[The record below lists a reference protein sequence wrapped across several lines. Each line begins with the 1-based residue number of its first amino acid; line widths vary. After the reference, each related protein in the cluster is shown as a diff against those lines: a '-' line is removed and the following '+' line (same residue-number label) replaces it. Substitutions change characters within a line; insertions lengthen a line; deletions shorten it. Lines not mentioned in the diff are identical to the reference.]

1 VSTTQEKKRNSAV
14 YAAAGI
20 GDLAYEQ
27 LKKIPALAEEL
38 RTKAGTLR
46 EQGPSWRAQATDKA
60 AELAGKVDV
69 DKIRTVLVT
78 NAQKAAEK
86 AASLYD
92 DLVAR
97 GEKVVESD
105 APATVSKAAD
115 TVADGAAR
123 VFDEAVKVS
132 EQTAKASQAPAKA
145 ADTVADGAARVFDEA
160 VKVSERTAKASQ
172 APAKPAAP
180 RKPKATPGTTK

>member
-1 VSTTQEKKRNSAV
+1 VNTTQEKKRSSAV

-38 RTKAGTLR
+38 RAKAGTLR
-46 EQGPSWRAQATDKA
+46 EQGPTWRAQATDKA

-69 DKIRTVLVT
+69 EKIRTVLVN

-86 AASLYD
+86 ATSLFG

-105 APATVSKAAD
+105 VPATAAKAAD
-115 TVADGAAR
+115 KVADGAAI

-132 EQTAKASQAPAKA
+132 EQTAKAAEAAAP
-145 ADTVADGAARVFDEA
+145 
-160 VKVSERTAKASQ
+160 KV
-172 APAKPAAP
+172 AP
-180 RKPKATPGTTK
+180 RKPRATGSTK

>member
-1 VSTTQEKKRNSAV
+1 MNTTQDKKRNSAV

-69 DKIRTVLVT
+69 DKIREALVT

-86 AASLYD
+86 ATSLYE

-97 GEKVVESD
+97 GEKVVDTE

-115 TVADGAAR
+115 TVANGAAK

-132 EQTAKASQAPAKA
+132 EQTAKAAETPA
-145 ADTVADGAARVFDEA
+145 
-160 VKVSERTAKASQ
+160 
-172 APAKPAAP
+172 AKPAAP
-180 RKPKATPGTTK
+180 RKPKAPGTAK

>member
-1 VSTTQEKKRNSAV
+1 MNTTQDKKRNSAV

-69 DKIRTVLVT
+69 DKIREALVT

-86 AASLYD
+86 ATSPLRRPRRPRREG
-92 DLVAR
+92 R
-97 GEKVVESD
+97 GLRGPGHHLEGGRHRRQRRGQGLRRGRQGLR
-105 APATVSKAAD
+105 
-115 TVADGAAR
+115 ADGQGGR
-123 VFDEAVKVS
+123 D
-132 EQTAKASQAPAKA
+132 PA
-145 ADTVADGAARVFDEA
+145 
-160 VKVSERTAKASQ
+160 
-172 APAKPAAP
+172 AKPAAP
-180 RKPKATPGTTK
+180 RKPKATGTAK

>member
-105 APATVSKAAD
+105 VPATVSKAAD
-115 TVADGAAR
+115 TVADGAAVVYDEAVKVSGQTSKAADTVADGAAK

-132 EQTAKASQAPAKA
+132 EQTAK
-145 ADTVADGAARVFDEA
+145 VAEEG
-160 VKVSERTAKASQ
+160 AKAS
-172 APAKPAAP
+172 AKPAAP
-180 RKPKATPGTTK
+180 RKPKAAPGPTK

>member
-132 EQTAKASQAPAKA
+132 EQTAKASQAPAK
-145 ADTVADGAARVFDEA
+145 
-160 VKVSERTAKASQ
+160 
-172 APAKPAAP
+172 PAAP

>member
-1 VSTTQEKKRNSAV
+1 VNTTQDKKKNSAV

-27 LKKIPALAEEL
+27 LKKIPAFAEEL
-38 RTKAGTLR
+38 RVKAGTLR

-69 DKIRTVLVT
+69 DKIRTVLVN

-86 AASLYD
+86 AASLYE

-97 GEKVVESD
+97 GEKVVDTD

-115 TVADGAAR
+115 SVATGAAK

-132 EQTAKASQAPAKA
+132 EQTAPATPAAPGAS
-145 ADTVADGAARVFDEA
+145 V
-160 VKVSERTAKASQ
+160 
-172 APAKPAAP
+172 AKPAAP
-180 RKPKATPGTTK
+180 RKPKATGTTK